1 MRNYQEEAI
10 SALRQL
16 HNESHEV
23 PTARLLETKPTAR
36 RWSGGWQPPG
46 ELAGGLG
53 TAAPQGNA
61 QANDDNLRNTQT

>member
-1 MRNYQEEAI
+1 MRNYQEEA
-10 SALRQL
+10 SNALRQL

-23 PTARLLETKPTAR
+23 PTARRFETQPTEHR
-36 RWSGGWQPPG
+36 LSGGRQTPG

-61 QANDDNLRNTQT
+61 QAN

>member
-1 MRNYQEEAI
+1 MWNYQEEAI
-10 SALRQL
+10 NVLRQL

-23 PTARLLETKPTAR
+23 PTARLFDTKTTEH
-36 RWSGGWQPPG
+36 RWYGGWQPPG

-61 QANDDNLRNTQT
+61 QAN